1 MGDRLPLV
9 SIGLPVH
16 NGEKFL
22 RQALD
27 SALAQDYW
35 NLEFV
40 LINNASTDGTAKICE
55 EYAARDRRIR
65 YESFDQLVIAPENFF
80 RAVKA
85 ATGKYFTWLSHDDL
99 LSNPQCIS
107 QLVPFLEANPE
118 TICCA
123 PGVAVIDIAGFPI
136 KEQLLEDIYP
146 DKPWPAARHG
156 FFQIRSSNIY
166 LAISGLFRREVLLQ
180 VRIEPRRFDDQIILA
195 GLEFLFLARLACLG
209 RIVALPFVGRSQRK
223 RPDSYWHLERKNINL
238 PLKRKVDA
246 ARDIQCGLLRVIASS
261 GLPLAEKVRLWRVA
275 FGNFRISEAFARPFK
290 KIIARLAKAAGVSR
304 AKPVPTR
311 KVDSGWINAPVGRY
325 IELHFPPPAW
335 ANLSSIARESVIN
348 YHLIFARYRIG
359 NVVIA
364 ALQPAVRAR
373 ALDEVFPGRNYHLLA
388 PAEYFE
394 ALAKDCTG
402 RNNFSAVNLET
413 FLPPH
418 RLDSLLERPDVG
430 LIDMLVVDLPD
441 DHLEVWTGG
450 RKVIA
455 LCQIVAVRLARQ
467 NFNPTAPDTN
477 PVFQLLTKLGYFL
490 HSVSEPV
497 ESLANQIESIE
508 AIFVRE

>member
-9 SIGLPVH
+9 TIGLPVY

-27 SALAQDYW
+27 SALAQDYG

-40 LINNASTDGTAKICE
+40 LINNASTDGTANICE
-55 EYAARDRRIR
+55 EYAARDQRIR
-65 YESFDQLVIAPENFF
+65 YESFDQLVIAPENFY

-107 QLVPFLEANPE
+107 QLVLFLEANPD

-136 KEQLLEDIYP
+136 KEQLLKDIYP
-146 DKPWPAARHG
+146 DKPWPAARKG
-156 FFQIRSSNIY
+156 FFQIRTSNIY
-166 LAISGLFRREVLLQ
+166 LAISGLFRREALLQ

-195 GLEFLFLARLACLG
+195 GLEYLFLARLAGLG
-209 RIVALPFVGRSQRK
+209 RVAGLPFVGRSQRK

-238 PLKRKVDA
+238 PLKQKVDA
-246 ARDIQCGLLRVIASS
+246 ARDIQCGLLRVIARS
-261 GLPLAEKVRLWRVA
+261 GLPFAEKAQLWRVA
-275 FGNFRISEAFARPFK
+275 LGNFQIGEAIARPIK
-290 KIIARLAKAAGVSR
+290 KIISRLAKAAGIVRS
-304 AKPVPTR
+304 KPVSQR
-311 KVDSGWINAPVGRY
+311 KADSGWINAPVERY

-335 ANLSSIARESVIN
+335 ANLSAIARQSVIN

-359 NVVIA
+359 NIVLA
-364 ALQPAVRAR
+364 SPQPADRAR
-373 ALDEVFPGRNYHLLA
+373 AIDEVFPGRNYHLLA
-388 PAEYFE
+388 PAENFE
-394 ALAKDCTG
+394 ALAKDCG
-402 RNNFSAVNLET
+402 AQKNFSAVNLET
-413 FLPPH
+413 FPPPR
-418 RLDSLLERPDVG
+418 RLDALLQRPDVG
-430 LIDMLVVDLPD
+430 LIDMLVVDQPGDQLD
-441 DHLEVWTGG
+441 IWAGG
-450 RKVIA
+450 RKILS
-455 LCQIVAVRLARQ
+455 LCQIIVVRLARQ
-467 NFNPTAPDTN
+467 GFNPAAPDSD
-477 PVFQLLTKLGYFL
+477 PVFQLLTKLGFFL

-497 ESLANQIESIE
+497 ESLANEIESIE